1 MGKGEIN
8 RNDTQTINKNYNLN
22 ITTNAEDSAKVFEI
36 LLQSG
41 ALNTNELDKEDNNEE
56 ALETELQQ
64 IQLDSL
70 PTT

>member
-1 MGKGEIN
+1 MDKGEIN

-22 ITTNAEDSAKVFEI
+22 ITTNAE
-36 LLQSG
+36 
-41 ALNTNELDKEDNNEE
+41 

-64 IQLDSL
+64 IQLDS